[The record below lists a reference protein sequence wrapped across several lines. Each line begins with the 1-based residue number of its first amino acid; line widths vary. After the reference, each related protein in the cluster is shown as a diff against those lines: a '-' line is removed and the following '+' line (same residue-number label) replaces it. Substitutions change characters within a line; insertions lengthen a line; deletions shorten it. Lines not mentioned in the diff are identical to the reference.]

1 MPKRYDI
8 MMKKEDKPMKQS
20 TKSVLKRILLPIAF
34 TVIYLIVLAVICNGI
49 ERSPDSLIDFT
60 SNFAFCYLLMLILT
74 APPFI
79 MITSVLF
86 WIAELIIFIQYRCE
100 RRHLIISSSVCGA
113 FFLIGLLTFIFLTL
127 NVY

>member
-34 TVIYLIVLAVICNGI
+34 TVIYLIVLAVICHGI

-79 MITSVLF
+79 MIT
-86 WIAELIIFIQYRCE
+86 
-100 RRHLIISSSVCGA
+100 
-113 FFLIGLLTFIFLTL
+113 
-127 NVY
+127 